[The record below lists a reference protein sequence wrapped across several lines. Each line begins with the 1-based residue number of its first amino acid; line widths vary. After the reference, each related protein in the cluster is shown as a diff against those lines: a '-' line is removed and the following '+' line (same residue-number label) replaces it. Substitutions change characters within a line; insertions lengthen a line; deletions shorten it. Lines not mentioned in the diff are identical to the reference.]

1 MSWLAS
7 TLVWTGV
14 LLAAV
19 LLLRRPVARH
29 FGPHAAYTLWLLPFL
44 RLLLPPIVLP
54 AWLAPAQQTMQHTIT
69 TTETVLTTTRVPLDA
84 SAVSVSA
91 PVSASAGAM
100 AVTYADW
107 LPLIAGLWLTGA
119 AVLLAW
125 RFSAYFRMRGELL
138 HNARPVGEAGRIRL
152 LESPQVDSPL
162 ALGVIDKL
170 IVLPPHFMAMHDRRS
185 RDLAL
190 EHEFAH
196 HRANDLLANMLV
208 QPLFA
213 LHWFN
218 PLGYYGWRAMRRDQ
232 EAACD
237 ARVIAARGRAERAV
251 YARLIAAQAAGPRIA
266 LAAPMACPVLGDASI
281 VHRLR
286 NLTMTEI
293 SRRQRIA
300 GRALI
305 GAAALALPL
314 TASISYAQAELPD
327 VPEVPAVPHISDVS
341 DVSAVPPAPL
351 APDAPAT
358 YTVDDAFSAPGVSAV
373 SEVGDVPPT
382 PPTPATPA
390 VAVTPA
396 VPAPPAVPAAPRTG
410 YTVRVHDTAS
420 DRTGGTTRH
429 EAREWAWTT
438 SSSAID
444 EKALRKQIEREVRAA
459 QADAAKAR
467 SEAARAHAEA
477 MAEIDRMP
485 EIDTNC
491 VTSGQTATSKN
502 GRRVVQVCTNQIMA
516 SAVDGIRSAREEI
529 ARDSS
534 MSDSVRKEV
543 LRSLDREIERLSRK
557 SSRS

>member
-29 FGPHAAYTLWLLPFL
+29 FGPHAAYALWLLPFL

-54 AWLAPAQQTMQHTIT
+54 AWLAPAQQTIT
-69 TTETVLTTTRVPLDA
+69 KAETVLVTTGVPPDA

-91 PVSASAGAM
+91 PVLEPVSTSAGAT
-100 AVTYADW
+100 AISYADW

-125 RFSAYFRMRGELL
+125 RFSAYFRMRGDLL

-237 ARVIAARGRAERAV
+237 ARVIAARGKAERAV

-286 NLTMTEI
+286 TLTMTEI

-327 VPEVPAVPHISDVS
+327 VPEVPAMADVS
-341 DVSAVPPAPL
+341 DVSGVPQAPL
-351 APDAPAT
+351 APDAPAA

-373 SEVGDVPPT
+373 SQVGDVPPT
-382 PPTPATPA
+382 PATPATPA
-390 VAVTPA
+390 VAATPA

-410 YTVRVHDTAS
+410 YTVRVNDTAS

-438 SSSAID
+438 SHSEIDKKAI
-444 EKALRKQIEREVRAA
+444 RKQVEREVRAA
-459 QADAAKAR
+459 RADVAKAR

-491 VTSGQTATSKN
+491 VTSGQTATGKN

-534 MSDSVRKEV
+534 IPESARKEV

-557 SSRS
+557 STRS

>member
-29 FGPHAAYTLWLLPFL
+29 FGPHAAYALWLLPFL

-91 PVSASAGAM
+91 PVSTSAGAT
-100 AVTYADW
+100 AISYADW

-125 RFSAYFRMRGELL
+125 RFSAYFRMRGDLL

-237 ARVIAARGRAERAV
+237 ARVIAARGKAERAV

-286 NLTMTEI
+286 TLTMTEI

-327 VPEVPAVPHISDVS
+327 APEVPAVADVS
-341 DVSAVPPAPL
+341 DISGVPQAPL
-351 APDAPAT
+351 APDAPAA
-358 YTVDDAFSAPGVSAV
+358 YAADDAFSAPGVSAV
-373 SEVGDVPPT
+373 SGVGDVLPVPA
-382 PPTPATPA
+382 TPATPA
-390 VAVTPA
+390 VAATPA

-438 SSSAID
+438 SHSEIDKKAI
-444 EKALRKQIEREVRAA
+444 RKQVEREVRAA
-459 QADAAKAR
+459 RADVAKAR

-491 VTSGQTATSKN
+491 VTSGQAVTNKN
-502 GRRVVQVCTNQIMA
+502 GRRVVQVCTNQVMA
-516 SAVDGIRSAREEI
+516 SAVEGIRTAREEI

-534 MSDSVRKEV
+534 IPESARKEV
-543 LRSLDREIERLSRK
+543 LRSLDREIERLNRK
-557 SSRS
+557 STRS